1 MRYLFLLLVLCCLFG
16 ILDSVPRL
24 KVDMYSGFPHTASG
38 PASVS
43 PLVSTPGLSTKSA
56 ALGREGY
63 SERTSMIKVPQ
74 APVRET
80 KLAQPKASVTS
91 GQISRQMNIEEA
103 APVNAGSGIAAK
115 AENGKADGVAKAEN
129 GKADGVAKTD
139 GPAKTEGEIGEMP
152 AVGDSIAIAQ
162 SVVRSSDSVSSA
174 DSVEAVKTVETVKTI
189 ETVKTVET
197 VSNRE
202 ERQAQDLALSPS
214 ENLDKSVDA
223 LFTGLKASVS
233 IKKANIHAA
242 PLTAIQQAMVDSIR
256 NRLMNPQGL
265 QFIGSAGLNWA
276 GARANTSGSGHVRG
290 KPLNG
295 FDLGLSA
302 DIPLNKHWSFR
313 PKAEYS
319 YEGFRPDVNGTAV
332 DIHVAYLS
340 LPLDMVYHSDWI
352 SRRFFAG
359 AGPYLAR
366 ALSGTYNFKGI
377 DTDMGFGNHYASG
390 DNLRSMD
397 YGIHLM
403 AGLLLD
409 KNFVFG
415 AQAKWGLS
423 NIAPSGTGSEIH
435 TRSGGLFLMYVFRK

>member
-43 PLVSTPGLSTKSA
+43 STVSTPDLYTKSTT
-56 ALGREGY
+56 LGREGY
-63 SERTSMIKVPQ
+63 SERKSTIKVPQ
-74 APVRET
+74 ASVKKTEV
-80 KLAQPKASVTS
+80 AQRKAPVTS
-91 GQISRQMNIEEA
+91 ARISRQMNIEETTLVNPTSGVA
-103 APVNAGSGIAAK
+103 AKVDDVAAK
-115 AENGKADGVAKAEN
+115 AGGNKAYGAAKA
-129 GKADGVAKTD
+129 
-139 GPAKTEGEIGEMP
+139 EGEIGEMP
-152 AVGDSIAIAQ
+152 AVDDSIAIAQ
-162 SVVRSSDSVSSA
+162 AVARSSDSVAPAPLAVGETA
-174 DSVEAVKTVETVKTI
+174 DAIDSRTTGI
-189 ETVKTVET
+189 
-197 VSNRE
+197 VSNNGE
-202 ERQAQDLALSPS
+202 KQAKDLALSPS
-214 ENLDKSVDA
+214 ENLDKSVDV
-223 LFTGLKASVS
+223 LFTGLKAAVS

-276 GARANTSGSGHVRG
+276 GATANTSGSGHVKG

-332 DIHVAYLS
+332 NIHVAYLS

-366 ALSGTYNFKGI
+366 ALSGTYTFKGI

-409 KNFVFG
+409 KNFVLG

-423 NIAPSGTGSEIH
+423 NIAPSGTGSDIH
-435 TRSGGLFLMYVFRK
+435 TRSAGLFLMYVFRK